1 MENLKELTE
10 KIKETPTKFFA
21 WAFLMVS
28 APLTGFLY
36 FALQPKEGEELQ
48 QQGKKVLAT
57 FIGLLIG
64 VGFCLIFMYLIRLL

>member
-10 KIKETPTKFFA
+10 KIKETPAKFFT
-21 WAFLMVS
+21 WAYLMVS
-28 APLTGFLY
+28 APITGFLY
-36 FALQPKEGEELQ
+36 FALQPKEGEEPQ
-48 QQGKKVLAT
+48 EQGKKVLAT